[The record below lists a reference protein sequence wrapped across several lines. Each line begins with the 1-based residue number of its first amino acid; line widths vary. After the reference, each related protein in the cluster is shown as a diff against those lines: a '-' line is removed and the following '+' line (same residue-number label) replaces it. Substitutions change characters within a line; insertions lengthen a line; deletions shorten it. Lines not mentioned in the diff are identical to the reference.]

1 MPTTKFLKQ
10 PIIPRLIYTS
20 KAYATLQLMMGTD
33 HARATEFGFLGLVQ
47 PVESDYLVLDFKLIP
62 QEGCTSTYWES
73 DDEKYPEWVAKNIPI
88 QSRKYLRLHGHSHVN
103 MHTSP
108 SGVDNVQINLMSN
121 SVSDYFIQF
130 ICNHQM
136 VNTINLWNKE
146 ANLIFENIEQ
156 YVKIADYYVKID
168 SKTNLT
174 FDAGR
179 LNVENG
185 VYIATNNTLK
195 INNSISLNFTDL
207 SVIIND
213 EYLTYSKPKGIQL
226 TAKAD
231 EMKKEIE
238 AQFKKYIKKQTIY
251 FSTTPNYPKKGYN
264 YYDEYLYGD
273 YPSEEE
279 EYTGLTKKQLD
290 KENKE
295 RQKKLDNFTEFG
307 YYGVL
312 TTKEKQHLR
321 KFKVYGDK
329 AVRDAIKA
337 LEVAS
342 VLPKGGTKNESK

>member
-10 PIIPRLIYTS
+10 PIIPKLIYSS

-33 HARATEFGFLGLVQ
+33 HAKTTEFGFLGLVQ
-47 PVESDYLVLDFKLIP
+47 PVGPDYLVLDFKLIP
-62 QEGCTSTYWES
+62 QEKCSATYWES

-88 QSRKYLRLHGHSHVN
+88 QSRKHLRLHGHSHVN

-146 ANLIFENIEQ
+146 TNLIFENIEQ
-156 YVKIADYYVKID
+156 YVKIADYYIKID

-174 FDAGR
+174 FDSGK
-179 LNVENG
+179 LNVEDG
-185 VYIATNNTLK
+185 VYIAKNNTLK
-195 INNSISLNFTDL
+195 INNSISLNFIDL

-226 TAKAD
+226 TTKA
-231 EMKKEIE
+231 ETMKTEIE
-238 AQFKKYIKKQTIY
+238 NQFKKYIKKQTIY
-251 FSTTPNYPKKGYN
+251 FSSTPNHPKTDYD
-264 YYDEYLYGD
+264 YYDDYYGGVYSD
-273 YPSEEE
+273 DEE
-279 EYTGLTKKQLD
+279 EYTGLTKKQIE

-295 RQKKLDNFTEFG
+295 RQKKIDNFTEFG
-307 YYGVL
+307 YYGIL

-321 KFKVYGDK
+321 KYHIYGDR
-329 AVRDAIKA
+329 AVKEAIKA
-337 LEVAS
+337 LETAS
-342 VLPKGGTKNESK
+342 ILSKGGVKNESK

>member
-1 MPTTKFLKQ
+1 
-10 PIIPRLIYTS
+10 
-20 KAYATLQLMMGTD
+20 
-33 HARATEFGFLGLVQ
+33 
-47 PVESDYLVLDFKLIP
+47 
-62 QEGCTSTYWES
+62 
-73 DDEKYPEWVAKNIPI
+73 
-88 QSRKYLRLHGHSHVN
+88 
-103 MHTSP
+103 
-108 SGVDNVQINLMSN
+108 
-121 SVSDYFIQF
+121 
-130 ICNHQM
+130 M

-185 VYIATNNTLK
+185 VYIATNNILK

-213 EYLTYSKPKGIQL
+213 EYLTYSKPKGIKL

-238 AQFKKYIKKQTIY
+238 AQFKKYIKKQSIY
-251 FSTTPNYPKKGYN
+251 FSTVPNNSKKDYDYYN
-264 YYDEYLYGD
+264 EYLYGD
-273 YPSEEE
+273 YPTNYPDDE
-279 EYTGLTKKQLD
+279 EYTGLTRKQLE

-295 RQKKLDNFTEFG
+295 RQKKIDNFTEFG
-307 YYGVL
+307 YYGIL

-321 KFKVYGDK
+321 KFKVYGNK

-337 LEVAS
+337 LETAS